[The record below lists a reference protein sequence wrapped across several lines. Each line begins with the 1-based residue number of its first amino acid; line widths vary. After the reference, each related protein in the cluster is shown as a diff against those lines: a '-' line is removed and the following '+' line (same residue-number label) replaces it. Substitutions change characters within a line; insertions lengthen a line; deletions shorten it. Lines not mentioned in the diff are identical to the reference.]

1 MPNLKTL
8 KRIGLGTVIALM
20 ITMWF
25 YAFFLSPRESIN
37 RVGDRTWSSRAE
49 EICLASRTELG
60 ELADTRR
67 IQSTEDLLIR
77 ADLVDEATNILDRMI
92 GDVFRVLPTDD
103 KGIAIS
109 EMWRR
114 DYLTYLQDRRSY
126 IGLLREGVN
135 EPFSETQAEG
145 IPLSEKL
152 GTFARANN
160 MDSCAP
166 PSDLSV

>member
-1 MPNLKTL
+1 MLNLKTL

-20 ITMWF
+20 IAMWF

-103 KGIAIS
+103 KGRAIS

-114 DYLTYLQDRRSY
+114 DYLTYLEDRRSY

-135 EPFSETQAEG
+135 EPFSETQSEG

-152 GTFARANN
+152 GTFARAND